1 MIYGCGI
8 DIVSIKRI
16 EDIYEK
22 HGERFLRRVLTDL
35 EMDYCMAQ
43 KAFPLNLAGRFAVKE
58 AVIKAFKTGLSGGV
72 TWHDMEVV
80 SSGPPHVAL
89 SGRLQE
95 ISAGIGMKAISISI
109 AHEKEHAV
117 GLCIIEV

>member
-16 EDIYEK
+16 EDIFEK
-22 HGERFLRRVLTDL
+22 HGERFLRRVLTDA

-43 KAFPLNLAGRFAVKE
+43 KAFALNLAGRFAVKE
-58 AVIKAFKTGLSGGV
+58 AVIKAFKTGLSGKV
-72 TWHDMEVV
+72 TWHDMDVI
-80 SSGPPHVAL
+80 SSGPPYVVL
-89 SGRLQE
+89 SGRLKE
-95 ISAGIGMKAISISI
+95 IAAGINMKTISVSI